1 MTEPLRVALLGY
13 GLAGSVFHAPYIAA
27 AEGLELAA
35 VTTRDPE
42 RRRSA
47 EERYPGVLVLDSP
60 EDVFERAGDFDLV
73 VVATPNRFHV
83 PNALAA
89 FEVGLPVVVDKPLTP
104 TAEEA
109 RRLVDAADER
119 GLMLTVFQ
127 NRRWDGDFLTVRQLV
142 GEGALGTVHRFES
155 RIDRW
160 RPQLT
165 GAWREQAA
173 EAGGLLLDLGTHL
186 VDQALQLF
194 GPAELVHAEI
204 DARRAGAEVEDDV
217 FLALEHESGERSHLW
232 MSLVAAQPSPRFRV
246 LGDRAAYVK
255 HGEDPQEAAL
265 RAGRTPGDPGW
276 GEEPPEAWGL
286 LGAEELRPVPTV
298 PGDYTAF
305 YDGVARALREG
316 GPPPV
321 DPADAVRVLELLEA
335 ARVLVGSRHDRGS
348 QDRAVRGGRA
358 RRVAR
363 LVRPQHRRSPLGR
376 ITTSRAA
383 GPSSSRRM
391 GSSTTASG
399 STSSSPASRTA
410 STTPR
415 TCRRTSS
422 CSGASAS

>member
-1 MTEPLRVALLGY
+1 MSQPLRVALLGY

-27 AEGLELAA
+27 ADGLELAA

-60 EDVFERAGDFDLV
+60 DNVFERAADFDLV
-73 VVATPNRFHV
+73 VVATPNRMHV

-89 FEVGLPVVVDKPLTP
+89 FEAGLPVVVDKPLTP
-104 TAEEA
+104 TADEA

-204 DARRAGAEVEDDV
+204 DVRRAGAEVEDDV
-217 FLALEHESGERSHLW
+217 FLALAHESGERSHLW
-232 MSLVAAQPSPRFRV
+232 MSLVAAQPGPRFRV

-286 LGAEELRPVPTV
+286 LGAEEVSPVPTV
-298 PGDYTAF
+298 PGNYTAF
-305 YDGVARALREG
+305 YDGVARALLEG

-321 DPADAVRVLELLEA
+321 DPADAVDVLELLEA
-335 ARVLVGSRHDRGS
+335 ARL
-348 QDRAVRGGRA
+348 A
-358 RRVAR
+358 
-363 LVRPQHRRSPLGR
+363 
-376 ITTSRAA
+376 
-383 GPSSSRRM
+383 
-391 GSSTTASG
+391 
-399 STSSSPASRTA
+399 
-410 STTPR
+410 
-415 TCRRTSS
+415 
-422 CSGASAS
+422 